1 MTWPRGAALVLLVG
15 AAGWALAASSA
26 LSVPWYG
33 AEAAMVRLSWVARPE
48 RIEECRALSESELA
62 ARPAHMRQARE
73 CQGRSATYRLRV
85 VVDGVPTADLV
96 LEGGGLR
103 KDRAIFAL
111 DEFDVRPGRRHL
123 VVQFSRVEPTDAPID
138 STSVRR
144 GAVPRELLLD
154 TTVTIPE
161 SAVALVSLVDGRL
174 QLRLP

>member
-1 MTWPRGAALVLLVG
+1 MIWLRRVALVLLVG
-15 AAGWALAASSA
+15 AAGWGLAASSA

-33 AEAAMVRLSWVARPE
+33 AELAMLRLSWVARPE
-48 RIEECRALSESELA
+48 RIEECREVTEAELA

-73 CQGRSATYRLRV
+73 CRGTAATYRMRLS
-85 VVDGVPTADLV
+85 VDGEFAAEEV

-103 KDRAIFAL
+103 NDRAIFVL
-111 DEFDVRPGRRHL
+111 DEFALQPVRRHL
-123 VVQFSRVEPTDAPID
+123 VVQFSRVEPTDAPMD
-138 STSVRR
+138 STSLRR

-161 SAVALVSLVDGRL
+161 AAVALVSLVDGRL

>member
-1 MTWPRGAALVLLVG
+1 MKWLRRVALVILLG
-15 AAGWALAASSA
+15 AAGWGLAASSA
-26 LSVPWYG
+26 LPAPWYR
-33 AEAAMVRLSWVARPE
+33 AEAAMLRVSWVARPE
-48 RIEECRALSESELA
+48 RIEECRDLGEAELA

-73 CQGRSATYRLRV
+73 CSGSSATYRLRV
-85 VVDGVPTADLV
+85 MVDGTSAADLV

-111 DEFDVRPGRRHL
+111 DEFALHPGRRHL
-123 VVQFSRVEPTDAPID
+123 VVQFSRVEPSDTPMD

-144 GAVPRELLLD
+144 GAVPRELKLD
-154 TTVTIPE
+154 TTVTIVE